1 MPMTMHQRGRL
12 NRNLDLEDA
21 NGFIFQ
27 NEVMRGLSGD
37 LDLRR
42 RLRQDEWNK
51 QKKKQDALHGREL

>member
-12 NRNLDLEDA
+12 NRNLDFEDT

-27 NEVMRGLSGD
+27 HEVMRGLSGD
-37 LDLRR
+37 LDLSR

-51 QKKKQDALHGREL
+51 